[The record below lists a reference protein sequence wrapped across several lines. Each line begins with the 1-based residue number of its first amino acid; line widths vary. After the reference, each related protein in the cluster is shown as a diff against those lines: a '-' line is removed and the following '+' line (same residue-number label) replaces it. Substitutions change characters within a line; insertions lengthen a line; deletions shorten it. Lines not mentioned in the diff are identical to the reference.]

1 MPIGRSEVGQI
12 LAMTNDASWGVR
24 RLLQAIESR
33 DLRAVRD
40 ALAVDV
46 TWQNVPHNP
55 AIGRDAVIAML
66 APILTWSDEARWDV
80 VTADYASNT
89 GWVERID
96 RFWIGGVEYAVRC
109 NGVFDVDPERGDV
122 VSVRDYADLEEW
134 RRRIEPVYERL
145 AHGNAIDVVRRHLGA
160 VTRRDPVAMAA
171 DYHLDATLRRGSTVL
186 KGWMEIADYFDGV
199 PARLS
204 GSAFAVEAL
213 TEPRPDHVVS
223 EWTITQPDGVL
234 LRGRDEFTV
243 ESGRIVEQQVQLDRN
258 DF

>member
-12 LAMTNDASWGVR
+12 LAMTNNASWGVR

-33 DLRAVRD
+33 DLRAVHD
-40 ALAVDV
+40 ALALDV

-55 AIGRDAVIAML
+55 AIGRDAVVAML
-66 APILTWSDEARWDV
+66 APILTWSDEVRWDV
-80 VTADYASNT
+80 VTANYTDST

-96 RFWIGGVEYAVRC
+96 RFWIGGVEHAVRC
-109 NGVFDVDPERGDV
+109 NGVFDVDPECGDV
-122 VSVRDYADLEEW
+122 VSVRDYSDLEEW
-134 RRRIEPVYERL
+134 RRRIGPAYERL
-145 AHGNAIDVVRRHLGA
+145 AHRDAIDVVRRHLGA

-171 DYHLDATLRRGSTVL
+171 DYHLSATLRRGSTVI
-186 KGWMEIADYFDGV
+186 KGWTEIADYFDGV

-213 TEPRPDHVVS
+213 TEPRPGHVVS
-223 EWTITQPDGVL
+223 EWTIKQPDGAIV
-234 LRGRDEFTV
+234 RGHDAFTV
-243 ESGRIVEQQVQLDRN
+243 QSGRIVDQQVQLDRN